1 MGVRVEMVGTQF
13 GVGPRGVP
21 MPANISLANDGW
33 ICPAPILQNSNST
46 KISPQFN
53 TESRE
58 APPTLRLLSVF
69 LSLDSTKRV
78 MGSKFGYEY
87 RYDFSMVDED
97 EINSKYKSASPK
109 SIGARILLFDIRTK
123 FIAVLRT
130 DKEGEE
136 ERVLIDSEKYDT
148 ALYEDEPD
156 DVRNRTMNVCCTKDP
171 NFRPNTTLDD
181 DTREQSN
188 ILRRKMVVGKS
199 LEWLPSGFTEKVK
212 YKNGRKIKVVMVSWV
227 MDRAKEKLKL
237 YLGERLGWHCS
248 AIGDLRPW
256 RFCSSYPPN
265 CCSKP
270 RNKLAGEAILVHRGN
285 CSFVTKANVAE
296 AAGAS
301 ALLIINNSK
310 ELFKMLCES
319 NETNVN
325 IGIPVVMLPLDA
337 SATLRQS
344 MINNSHDDV
353 EAKLFC
359 CILLYCS

>member
-13 GVGPRGVP
+13 GVGPRGV
-21 MPANISLANDGW
+21 
-33 ICPAPILQNSNST
+33 PILQNSNST

-212 YKNGRKIKVVMVSWV
+212 YKNSRKIKASDLDGTVVQPEICGHGGFVLLTIPIVVANQEIS
-227 MDRAKEKLKL
+227 
-237 YLGERLGWHCS
+237 
-248 AIGDLRPW
+248 
-256 RFCSSYPPN
+256 
-265 CCSKP
+265 
-270 RNKLAGEAILVHRGN
+270 LAGEAILVHRGN

-301 ALLIINNSK
+301 ALLIINNAK

-353 EAKLFC
+353 DADDVEAKLFC